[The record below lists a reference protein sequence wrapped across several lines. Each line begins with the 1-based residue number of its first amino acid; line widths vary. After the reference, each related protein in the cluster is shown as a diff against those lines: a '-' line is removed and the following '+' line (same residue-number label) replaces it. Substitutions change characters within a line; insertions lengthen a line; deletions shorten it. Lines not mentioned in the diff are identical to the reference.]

1 MTDPMTDTETTE
13 TPRIYV
19 ACLAAY
25 NNGKLHGEWI
35 DADQDAADIFA
46 EIKAMLAE
54 SPEPN
59 AEEFA
64 IHDYEYFHGIDIHEY
79 ESIPKVAQL
88 AQLLAEY
95 GEAFAHYLE
104 NIGSINDIDDDT
116 AENFEDAYY
125 SEYDSI
131 ADFARE
137 WHTHLTIPEAIKAHI
152 DWDSVAEDMFC
163 GGWWA
168 ADSSKHTVYVFSS
181 T

>member
-1 MTDPMTDTETTE
+1 MTGNAQP
-13 TPRIYV
+13 TPSSNS
-19 ACLAAY
+19 Y
-25 NNGKLHGEWI
+25 NNGILHGTWI
-35 DADQDAADIFA
+35 DANQDADDIFT
-46 EIKAMLAE
+46 EINAMLAE

-64 IHDYEYFHGIDIHEY
+64 IHDYEYFQGVRIHEY

-104 NIGSINDIDDDT
+104 HIGGIDDIDDDT
-116 AENFEDAYY
+116 AEAFEDAYY
-125 SEYDSI
+125 SEYEDI

-137 WHTHLTIPEAIKAHI
+137 MHVHLAIPEALKAHI
-152 DWDSVAEDMFC
+152 DWDSVAKDMFC

-168 ADSSKHTVYVFSS
+168 ADSSNRTVYIFAS

>member
-1 MTDPMTDTETTE
+1 MTDTNE
-13 TPRIYV
+13 TPRIYI

-35 DADQDAADIFA
+35 DANQDADDIFT
-46 EIKAMLAE
+46 EIKSMLAE
-54 SPEPN
+54 SPEPD

-64 IHDYEYFHGIDIHEY
+64 IHDYEYFHGISIHEY

-88 AQLLAEY
+88 AQLLDEY
-95 GEAFAHYLE
+95 GEPFAHYLE
-104 NIGSINDIDDDT
+104 HIGGIDEIDDDT

-131 ADFARE
+131 ADFAQER
-137 WHTHLTIPEAIKAHI
+137 HQFLSIPDELKAHI

-163 GGWWA
+163 GAWWS

-181 T
+181 I

>member
-1 MTDPMTDTETTE
+1 MTDTTTNTD

-35 DADQDAADIFA
+35 DANQDADDIFT
-46 EIKAMLAE
+46 EINAMLAE
-54 SPEPN
+54 SPESN

-88 AQLLAEY
+88 AALLAEY
-95 GEAFAHYLE
+95 GEPFAHYLE
-104 NIGSINDIDDDT
+104 HIGGIDEINDDT
-116 AENFEDAYY
+116 AENFQDAYY

-131 ADFARE
+131 ADFAQE
-137 WHTHLTIPEAIKAHI
+137 MNPTANIPEHLKAHI

-163 GGWWA
+163 GGWWSA
-168 ADSSKHTVYVFSS
+168 ESSNHTVYVFSS
-181 T
+181 I